1 MLMNGEKVNHLV
13 VNGETFDKSFVNK
26 KVKTKDVSGSDTI
39 RIYDG
44 INSDGGVFQYGS
56 GNYSVYTGDM
66 FIVLAKFMNYFYI
79 ANSGNPPK
87 TNKTRQDKYMG
98 FGWTSVNNIEMLDSI
113 TGGVNSPLY
122 LLFLYCC
129 LALLAWEVA
138 FLC

>member
-1 MLMNGEKVNHLV
+1 MLMNGEEVNHLV
-13 VNGETFDKSFVNK
+13 VGGETFDKSFINK
-26 KVKTKDVSGSDTI
+26 KVKTKDVLGSDTVS
-39 RIYDG
+39 IYDG

-56 GNYSVYTGDM
+56 GNYSVYTGDV
-66 FIVLAKFMNYFYI
+66 FIVLAKFLSYVYI

-98 FGWTSVNNIEMLDSI
+98 FGWTSLNNIEILDSI